1 MENQAAEVTLIIKTE
16 VLNKVIAEAKGGIF
30 MSAKTTIIVHSGDM
44 DKLSS
49 ALVIGNGALA
59 MGMEAS
65 LYFTFWGLLRLKKG
79 GLNKGPLSKMHMFGL
94 GKLMIKSR
102 MKKANMASL
111 ERLMADFKELGG
123 KIIACEMTMEIM
135 GVKPSDL
142 QEDLIDDYGA
152 VGTYIQ
158 EARDADI
165 TLFI

>member
-1 MENQAAEVTLIIKTE
+1 
-16 VLNKVIAEAKGGIF
+16 
-30 MSAKTTIIVHSGDM
+30 MSQKATIIVHSGDM
-44 DKLSS
+44 DKLYS
-49 ALVIGNGALA
+49 ALIIGNGALA
-59 MGMEAS
+59 MGMEVS

-79 GLNKGPLSKMHMFGL
+79 GLEKGPLSKMHMFGL

-102 MKKANMASL
+102 MKKANVASL

-135 GVKPSDL
+135 GVKRSAL
-142 QEDLIDDYGA
+142 NEGLIDTYGA

-158 EARDADI
+158 EARESEI